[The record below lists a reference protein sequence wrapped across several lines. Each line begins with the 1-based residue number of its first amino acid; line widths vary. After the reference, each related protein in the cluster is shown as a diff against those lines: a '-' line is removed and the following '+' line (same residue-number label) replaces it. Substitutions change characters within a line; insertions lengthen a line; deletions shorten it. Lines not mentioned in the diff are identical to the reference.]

1 MENNIEHESTL
12 TGEESLQLITSM
24 INKAKNEF
32 LDTGLSS
39 LLWGSVITF
48 CALVTFA
55 NYWLKW
61 PALDYVW
68 FLSIAAVA
76 PQVFIGIREGKE
88 RRYKSHEGDLIGGIW
103 IAFAIAI
110 FIYSYVA
117 NAYRFSQATSVYL
130 ILYSIPT
137 VAIGIGRRFR
147 PMIVGGIACWI
158 LAILCTFTPFPYEML
173 CLAAG
178 AQLAW
183 FIPGLILRKCYL
195 QAKRKHV

>member
-1 MENNIEHESTL
+1 MENNIEHESPL
-12 TGEESLQLITSM
+12 TGEQSLQLITSM

-32 LDTGLSS
+32 IDTGLSS
-39 LLWGSVITF
+39 LLWGGVITF
-48 CALVTFA
+48 CALVTFV

-88 RRYKSHEGDLIGGIW
+88 RRYKSHEGDLIGGLW
-103 IAFAIAI
+103 IAFGIAI
-110 FIYSYVA
+110 FIFSYVA
-117 NAYRFSQATSVYL
+117 SRYRFSQATSVYL
-130 ILYSIPT
+130 ILYTIPT
-137 VAIGIGRRFR
+137 FAIGCGRRFR
-147 PMIVGGIACWI
+147 PMIVGSIACWI
-158 LAILCTFTPFPYEML
+158 LAILSTFPPFPYEML

-195 QAKRKHV
+195 KAKRQHV

>member
-1 MENNIEHESTL
+1 MEQEKEL
-12 TGEESLQLITSM
+12 TGEESLELIARM

-32 LDTGLSS
+32 IDTGLSS

-68 FLSIAAVA
+68 FLSVAAVA
-76 PQVFIGIREGKE
+76 PQVFIGVREGGE
-88 RRYKSHEGDLIGGIW
+88 RRYKSHEGDLIGGLW
-103 IAFAIAI
+103 IAFGISI
-110 FIYSYVA
+110 FIFSYVA
-117 NAYRFSQATSVYL
+117 SRYRFSQATSVFL
-130 ILYSIPT
+130 ILYTIPT
-137 VAIGIGRRFR
+137 FAIGFGRRFR
-147 PMIVGGIACWI
+147 PMIVGSIACWI
-158 LAILCTFTPFPYEML
+158 LAILSTFPPFPYEML

-183 FIPGLILRKCYL
+183 FIPGLILRKTYL
-195 QAKRKHV
+195 KAKRQHV

>member
-1 MENNIEHESTL
+1 MENNIEHESPL
-12 TGEESLQLITSM
+12 TGEQSLQLITSM

-61 PALDYVW
+61 AALDYVW
-68 FLSIAAVA
+68 FLTIAAVA
-76 PQVFIGIREGKE
+76 PQVVIGIREGRE
-88 RRYKSHEGDLIGGIW
+88 RRYKSHEGDLIGGLW
-103 IAFAIAI
+103 IAFSIAI
-110 FIYSYVA
+110 FIFSYVA
-117 NAYRFSQATSVYL
+117 SAYRFSQATSVYL
-130 ILYSIPT
+130 ILYTIPT
-137 VAIGIGRRFR
+137 FTIGLGRRFR
-147 PMIVGGIACWI
+147 PMIVGSIACWI
-158 LAILCTFTPFPYEML
+158 LAILSTFTPFPYEML

-195 QAKRKHV
+195 EAKRKHV

>member
-12 TGEESLQLITSM
+12 TGEQSLQLITAM

-32 LDTGLSS
+32 FDTGLSS

-61 PALDYVW
+61 AALDYVW
-68 FLSIAAVA
+68 FLTIAAVV
-76 PQVFIGIREGKE
+76 PQVVIGIKEGKE
-88 RRYKSHEGDLIGGIW
+88 RRYKSHEGSLIGGLW

-110 FIYSYVA
+110 FIFSYVA
-117 NAYRFSQATSVYL
+117 GAYRFSQATSVYL

-137 VAIGIGRRFR
+137 FTIGLGRRFR

-158 LAILCTFTPFPYEML
+158 LAILSTFTPFPYEML
-173 CLAAG
+173 YLAAG

>member
-1 MENNIEHESTL
+1 MEQEKEL
-12 TGEESLQLITSM
+12 TGEESLELIARM

-32 LDTGLSS
+32 IDTGLSS

-68 FLSIAAVA
+68 FLSVAAVA
-76 PQVFIGIREGKE
+76 PQVFIGVREGGE

-130 ILYSIPT
+130 ILYTIPT
-137 VAIGIGRRFR
+137 FAIGFGRRFR
-147 PMIVGGIACWI
+147 PMIVGSIACWI
-158 LAILCTFTPFPYEML
+158 LAILSTFPPFPYEML

-183 FIPGLILRKCYL
+183 FIPGLILRKRYL

>member
-1 MENNIEHESTL
+1 MMEQEKEL
-12 TGEESLQLITSM
+12 TGEESLELIARM

-32 LDTGLSS
+32 IDTGLSS

-76 PQVFIGIREGKE
+76 PQVFIGIREGGE
-88 RRYKSHEGDLIGGIW
+88 RRYKSHEGDLIGGLW
-103 IAFAIAI
+103 IAFGISI
-110 FIYSYVA
+110 FIFSYVA
-117 NAYRFSQATSVYL
+117 SRYRFSQATSVFL
-130 ILYSIPT
+130 ILYTIPT
-137 VAIGIGRRFR
+137 FAIGFGRRFR
-147 PMIVGGIACWI
+147 PMIVGSIACWI
-158 LAILCTFTPFPYEML
+158 LAILSTFPPFPYEML

-183 FIPGLILRKCYL
+183 FIPGLILRKRYL

>member
-12 TGEESLQLITSM
+12 TGEQSLQLITAM

-32 LDTGLSS
+32 FDTGLSS

-61 PALDYVW
+61 AALDYVW
-68 FLSIAAVA
+68 FLTIAAVV
-76 PQVFIGIREGKE
+76 PQVVIGIKEGKG
-88 RRYKSHEGDLIGGIW
+88 RRYKSHEGSLIGGLW

-110 FIYSYVA
+110 FIFSYVA
-117 NAYRFSQATSVYL
+117 GAYRFSQATSVYL

-137 VAIGIGRRFR
+137 FTIGLGRRFR

-158 LAILCTFTPFPYEML
+158 LAILSTFTPFPYEML
-173 CLAAG
+173 YLAAG

>member
-12 TGEESLQLITSM
+12 TGEESLQLITTM
-24 INKAKNEF
+24 ISKAKNEF
-32 LDTGLSS
+32 FDTGVSA

-55 NYWLKW
+55 NCWLKW
-61 PALDYVW
+61 AALQYVW
-68 FLSIAAVA
+68 FLTIAAVV
-76 PQVFIGIREGKE
+76 PQIVIGIREGRE

-103 IAFAIAI
+103 IAFSISI
-110 FIYSYVA
+110 FIFSYVA
-117 NAYRFSQATSVYL
+117 STYSFSQATSVYL

-137 VAIGIGRRFR
+137 FAIGIGRRFK
-147 PMIVGGIACWI
+147 PMIIGGIACWI
-158 LAILCTFTPFPYEML
+158 LAILSTFAHFPYEML
-173 CLAAG
+173 YLAAG
-178 AQLAW
+178 SQLAW